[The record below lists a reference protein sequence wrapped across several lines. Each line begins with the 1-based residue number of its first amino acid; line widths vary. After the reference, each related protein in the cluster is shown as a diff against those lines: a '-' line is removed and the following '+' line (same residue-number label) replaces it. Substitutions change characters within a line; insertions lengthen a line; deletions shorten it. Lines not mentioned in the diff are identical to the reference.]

1 MYKAKDFS
9 NKACVAGIG
18 ETAYSRKSG
27 MTDLTLQLTAC
38 MRAIEDAGLK
48 PGDIDGVLPQAAGAT
63 AEDFAT
69 NLGIKDLRFS
79 ASISMGGASPC
90 AAIQNGVLAVASG
103 ICNYVLLVSGRNGYS
118 GSRTAQSIGA
128 GIASGPMRTMGE
140 FEYIY
145 GLVAPML
152 WYGPMARRHM
162 QRYGTTSRQF
172 AEVAVAM
179 RKHAVMQKNAQMKD
193 AGPITIEDHQK
204 SRMLADPFRLFD
216 CCLQT
221 DGAAACV
228 ITTPERAK
236 ALKKTPV
243 YISGFGE
250 AHPDSPSSITQR
262 PDMTVF
268 GIAKLAPRVFEM
280 SGLQPKDVDVAEI
293 YDCFTF
299 TVINQLED
307 IGFCKKGEGGAFVEG
322 GRIQIG
328 GQLPVNTHGGLLS
341 QGHIM
346 GMNHIVEGVKQV
358 RGASDVQVKNAE
370 VCLVSGYGDFGDGAL
385 AVFTKQ

>member
-1 MYKAKDFS
+1 MFTPKDFS
-9 NKACVAGIG
+9 NRACIVGVG
-18 ETAYSRKSG
+18 ETSYSRKSG

-38 MRAIEDAGLK
+38 MRAIEDAGIK
-48 PGDIDGVLPQAAGAT
+48 PRDIDGVLPQAAGAT

-69 NLGIKDLRFS
+69 NLGMEDLRFS
-79 ASISMGGASPC
+79 AAITMGGASPC
-90 AAIQNGVLAVASG
+90 AALQNGVLAVASG
-103 ICNYVLLVSGRNGYS
+103 ICKYVLLVSGRNGYS
-118 GSRTAQSIGA
+118 GSRTAQGIAA
-128 GIASGPMRTMGE
+128 GLASGPMRAMGE

-152 WYGPMARRHM
+152 WYAPMARRHM
-162 QRYGTTSRQF
+162 HQYGTTSLQF

-179 RKHAVMQKNAQMKD
+179 RKHASMQSNALMKE
-193 AGPITIEDHQK
+193 PITIEDHQN
-204 SRMLADPFRLFD
+204 SPMLADPFRLLD

-236 ALKKTPV
+236 DTKHRPV

-262 PDMTVF
+262 EDMTRF

-280 SGLQPKDVDVAEI
+280 AGVTPRDVNVAEI

-307 IGFCKKGEGGAFVEG
+307 IGFCKKGEGGPFVEG

-328 GQLPVNTHGGLLS
+328 GPLPVNTHGGLLS

-358 RGASDVQVKNAE
+358 RGTSEAQVPHCE
-370 VCLVSGYGDFGDGAL
+370 VGLVSGYGDFGDGAL
-385 AVFTKQ
+385 AILTAR

>member
-1 MYKAKDFS
+1 MYSPKGFS
-9 NKACVAGIG
+9 NKACIIGLG
-18 ETAYSRKSG
+18 ETTYSRKSG

-38 MRAIEDAGLK
+38 MRAIEDAGIK
-48 PGDIDGVLPQAAGAT
+48 PSDIDGVLPQAAGAT

-90 AAIQNGVLAVASG
+90 AAIQNGALAAASG
-103 ICNYVLLVSGRNGYS
+103 ICKYVLLVSGRNGYS

-128 GIASGPMRTMGE
+128 GLAAGPMRTMGE
-140 FEYIY
+140 FEYVY

-162 QRYGTTSRQF
+162 YQFGTTSRQF

-179 RKHAVMQKNAQMKD
+179 RKHASMQSNAQMKE
-193 AGPITIEDHQK
+193 PITIEDHQ
-204 SRMLADPFRLFD
+204 SSPMLADPFRLLD

-228 ITTPERAK
+228 ITSAPRAK
-236 ALKKTPV
+236 DARSKPV

-262 PDMTVF
+262 PDMTRF
-268 GIAKLAPRVFEM
+268 GIAKLAPRVFQM
-280 SGLQPKDVDVAEI
+280 AGLTPNDVQVAEL

-299 TVINQLED
+299 TVINQIED
-307 IGFCKKGEGGAFVEG
+307 IGFCKKGEGGSFVEG
-322 GRIQIG
+322 GRVQIG

-346 GMNHIVEGVKQV
+346 GMNHIIEAAKQV
-358 RGASDVQVKNAE
+358 RGTSDVQVPNCE
-370 VCLVSGYGDFGDGAL
+370 VALVSGYGDFGDGSL
-385 AVFTKQ
+385 AIFTKG

>member
-1 MYKAKDFS
+1 MFSPKDLS
-9 NKACVAGIG
+9 DKTCVVGIG
-18 ETAYSRKSG
+18 ETTYSRKSG
-27 MTDLTLQLTAC
+27 MTDLTLQLTAA
-38 MRAIEDAGLK
+38 MRAIEDAGIK
-48 PGDIDGVLPQAAGAT
+48 PTDIDGILPQAAGAT
-63 AEDFAT
+63 SEDFAT
-69 NLGIKDLRFS
+69 NLGVKDLRFS
-79 ASISMGGASPC
+79 AQINMGGASPC

-103 ICNYVLLVSGRNGYS
+103 VCNYVLLVSGRNGYS
-118 GSRTAQSIGA
+118 GARTAQSIGA
-128 GIASGPMRTMGE
+128 GLGGGPMRTMGE

-152 WYGPMARRHM
+152 WYGPMAKRHM
-162 QRYGTTSRQF
+162 HLYGTTSLQF
-172 AEVAVAM
+172 AEVSVAM
-179 RKHAVMQKNAQMKD
+179 RKHASMQSNAQMKEL
-193 AGPITIEDHQK
+193 ITIEDHQN
-204 SRMLADPFRLFD
+204 SPMLADPFRLLD

-236 ALKKTPV
+236 DLKKPPV

-262 PDMTVF
+262 PDMTTF

-280 SGLQPKDVDVAEI
+280 AGITPKDIDVAEL

-299 TVINQLED
+299 TVINQIED
-307 IGFCKKGEGGAFVEG
+307 IGFCGKGEGGGFVEG

-328 GQLPVNTHGGLLS
+328 GDLPVNTHGGLLS

-346 GMNHIVEGVKQV
+346 GMNHVVEGIKQV
-358 RGASDVQVKNAE
+358 RGTSDVQVKDAE
-370 VCLVSGYGDFGDGAL
+370 VALVSGYGDFGDGAL
-385 AVFTKQ
+385 AIFSRR

>member
-1 MYKAKDFS
+1 M
-9 NKACVAGIG
+9 VGIG
-18 ETAYSRKSG
+18 ETTYSRKSG
-27 MTDLTLQLTAC
+27 MTDLTLQLTAA
-38 MRAIEDAGLK
+38 MRAIEDAGIK
-48 PGDIDGVLPQAAGAT
+48 PTDIDGILPQAAGAT
-63 AEDFAT
+63 SEDFAT
-69 NLGIKDLRFS
+69 NLGVKDLRFS
-79 ASISMGGASPC
+79 AQINMGGASPC

-103 ICNYVLLVSGRNGYS
+103 VCNYVLLVSGRNGYS
-118 GSRTAQSIGA
+118 GARTAQSIGA
-128 GIASGPMRTMGE
+128 GLGGGPMRTMGE

-152 WYGPMARRHM
+152 WYGPMAKRHM
-162 QRYGTTSRQF
+162 HLYGTTSLQF
-172 AEVAVAM
+172 AEVSVAM
-179 RKHAVMQKNAQMKD
+179 RKHASMQSNAQMKEL
-193 AGPITIEDHQK
+193 ITIEDHQN
-204 SRMLADPFRLFD
+204 SPMLADPFRLLD

-236 ALKKTPV
+236 DLKKPPV

-262 PDMTVF
+262 PDMTTF

-280 SGLQPKDVDVAEI
+280 AGITPKDIDVAEL

-299 TVINQLED
+299 TVINQIED
-307 IGFCKKGEGGAFVEG
+307 IGFCGKGEGGGFVEG

-328 GQLPVNTHGGLLS
+328 GDLPVNTHGGLLS

-346 GMNHIVEGVKQV
+346 GMNHVVEGIKQV
-358 RGASDVQVKNAE
+358 RGTSDVQVKDAE
-370 VCLVSGYGDFGDGAL
+370 VALVSGYGDFGDGAL
-385 AVFTKQ
+385 AIFSRR